1 MRAEGE
7 PVDAEAQSPADVLS
21 FRRRL
26 AAAILQSC
34 PRWLAEDRE
43 DLLQAAWV
51 RLTEVLNRQDAAL
64 STTYLWRIAHSVVI
78 DEVRK
83 RRARREIA
91 IEDTADQSPE
101 LVAGRSDPEQQFLTN
116 ETVLQVRAC
125 LAQLA
130 QDRRRAVQLRLAG
143 FEPLEIAR
151 HLERTS
157 KQTANL
163 VFRGLEQLRACLRA
177 KGVVS

>member
-1 MRAEGE
+1 VRAEGE

-64 STTYLWRIAHSVVI
+64 STTYL
-78 DEVRK
+78 
-83 RRARREIA
+83 
-91 IEDTADQSPE
+91 
-101 LVAGRSDPEQQFLTN
+101 
-116 ETVLQVRAC
+116 
-125 LAQLA
+125 
-130 QDRRRAVQLRLAG
+130 
-143 FEPLEIAR
+143 
-151 HLERTS
+151 
-157 KQTANL
+157 
-163 VFRGLEQLRACLRA
+163 
-177 KGVVS
+177 